1 MYRSVVT
8 YSRRFVL
15 VVLAVIVGA
24 APTVSAKTT
33 YEFRSL
39 NDVLWYEEGCSPT
52 SDTTATP
59 ATTPTD
65 DKDKTKDEKI
75 AKILIPLFDSS
86 NKDGALTAIEKY
98 KFGGMAMT
106 GNSKA
111 FDKAFFDDA
120 KSKAGGS
127 FLPMA
132 DEEGGQVAR
141 YGIANK
147 AASELGTMSAEDV
160 KKEGQRVAEGLK
172 GYGIEVDL
180 APVLDIQYP
189 GVTNHLNMGSTS
201 RAFGTDAKTVTEK
214 AGAFAEGLNAGG
226 IKPVYKH
233 FPGLG
238 RATAN
243 TDHAAA
249 TLDYGQLG
257 NDLQP
262 FKDLANKNS
271 ALVMLSNAKITGL
284 GGNDGTPAPTNPKLI
299 EKLRGEVGFSGTI
312 ITDDL
317 KPVSEWSGSN
327 LPDTVANSLKAGADL
342 MLFTYPGEAVT
353 DQIIEKI
360 KNDVPDDRVNE
371 AYGKY
376 QSAASSSKTTP
387 SSTTTPSSDGCS
399 CLAGGGGTVALE
411 GKDNTEKI
419 LKFFMS
425 KGLSLAQ
432 AAGFVGN
439 MMQESGLNPAIIQGG
454 AIADDSYKPQD
465 GVGFGLVQWTF
476 TSRQQPLVDL
486 AKEKN
491 KKITDL
497 DLQLE
502 YVWKEVN
509 AGYKGTLEALKKT
522 QDPVEAAVIVHGPP
536 SPGYEASADSPDKV
550 REVRGGNAKKVYDKY
565 KDSGMTSSADTGSGD
580 SGGCTDTSGSTAPMS
595 EDCAALV
602 AKYKQLR
609 GSKLVE
615 TSSKEIDNDLANC
628 TTNPIECGTDIGKGG
643 GVNPK
648 LLRAVIAVV
657 ENSGGENVDVW
668 NMNTRHPCDGLNH
681 PHGKASDLYCLD
693 NKHQDGKGGFTAPG
707 NGNFYGVSNSGKGP
721 SRDKCNRMFKY
732 LYDHYDELGLTELIW
747 NADTDFSKAGQ
758 GKHMV
763 VDGHDDHIHIG
774 VK

>member
-1 MYRSVVT
+1 MYRSIT
-8 YSRRFVL
+8 LWGRRFIL
-15 VVLAVIVGA
+15 ALLAVVIA
-24 APTVSAKTT
+24 ISPSVSAKTT
-33 YEFRSL
+33 YEFRAL
-39 NDVLWYEEGCSPT
+39 NDVLWYEEGCTPT
-52 SDTTATP
+52 STTSTPTATP
-59 ATTPTD
+59 VD
-65 DKDKTKDEKI
+65 SKEKSKDEKI
-75 AKILIPLFDSS
+75 AKILIPLFDSG
-86 NKDGALTAIEKY
+86 KIAEALAAIEKY

-106 GNSKA
+106 GSGKS

-127 FLPMA
+127 FIPMA
-132 DEEGGQVAR
+132 DEEGGNVAR
-141 YGIANK
+141 YGIATK
-147 AASELGTMSAEDV
+147 AASELGKMSTEDV

-180 APVLDIQYP
+180 APVLDIEKP
-189 GVTNHLNMGSTS
+189 GLSNHLNQNMGGKS

-226 IKPVYKH
+226 IKPTYKH

-238 RATAN
+238 QATAH
-243 TDHAAA
+243 TDFNPA
-249 TLDYGQLG
+249 TLDYSKLG
-257 NDLQP
+257 EDLKP
-262 FKDLANKNS
+262 FQSLANQNS
-271 ALVMLSNAKITGL
+271 GLVMLSNAKITGL
-284 GGNDGTPAPTNPKLI
+284 GGDDGLPAPTNKRLV

-317 KPVSEWSGSN
+317 DAVAKWPGSSD
-327 LPDTVANSLKAGADL
+327 LPTIVLNSLNAGADL
-342 MLFTYPGEAVT
+342 LLFRYSDDATV
-353 DQIIEKI
+353 DKIIEKI
-360 KNDVPDDRVNE
+360 KGGSSEDRINE
-371 AYGKY
+371 AYSKY
-376 QSAASSSKTTP
+376 QSTAS
-387 SSTTTPSSDGCS
+387 SSTTTPSATPSGGDGCS
-399 CLAGGGGTVALE
+399 CSADGGGTVALE

-454 AIADDSYKPQD
+454 KIADDSYKPQN

-509 AGYKGTLEALKKT
+509 AGYKGTLDALKKT

-536 SPGYEASADSPDKV
+536 SPGYEASADSPEAV
-550 REVRGGNAKKVYDKY
+550 RSVRGGNAKKVYDKY
-565 KDSGMTSSADTGSGD
+565 KNSGMTPSQVSDTGSTSGCGD
-580 SGGCTDTSGSTAPMS
+580 TGSTAPMS

-615 TSSKEIDNDLANC
+615 TNSKEIDNDLANC
-628 TTNPIECGTDIGKGG
+628 TTGPIQCGTAIGSGG

-648 LLRAVIAVV
+648 LLRALIAVV
-657 ENSGGENVDVW
+657 ENSGGDNVDVW
-668 NMNTRHPCDGLNH
+668 NINTRHPCDGLNH
-681 PHGKASDLYCLD
+681 PNGKASDLYCLD

-707 NGNFYGVSNSGKGP
+707 NGNFYGVSNGGKGP

-732 LYDHYDELGLTELIW
+732 LYEHYDELGLTELIW
-747 NADTDFSKAGQ
+747 NADTDFSKTGV
-758 GKHMV
+758 GKHMNV
-763 VDGHDDHIHIG
+763 SGHDDHIHIG